1 VNRHG
6 SGNPNLRRRLL
17 WLIGARAVVVTLLLG
32 TAILMEDLSAPGALP
47 IDPFFFLIGLTY
59 ALTLVY
65 VLLLKQAERN
75 PWLVDV
81 QLACDALVVSALVYM
96 TNGVASYFTSLY
108 ALPII
113 AASTIQSQ
121 RSGMMVGVLSS
132 LMYSAIVGAQYSG
145 TPMAPIVVGADLL
158 PPRRVGFFI
167 AGLNIFGFMAVAA
180 LSGYL
185 AERLRRAGAA
195 LEHTANQLADLQAF
209 SEHVIS
215 SLSGGLATTDV
226 GGRILSFNKAAAAIT
241 GISAAEAVE
250 RPAADVLQLPPAIT
264 SVFREPRRSA
274 GDADRGTGSADPAPR
289 LPRVEYA
296 FKARDGREI
305 ELGISTAILT
315 TPRGEVGFVFTF
327 QDVTEVRRQ
336 EREARTQQ
344 RLAAVGEMAA
354 GIAHEIRNPLASMSG
369 SLQILRQE
377 LPLSEEQSQLM
388 DIVLR
393 ESDRLNDTIRSFLD
407 YAKPQRNALTRLDV
421 RGLVTDTATLL
432 QNSPERLE
440 SHRIRCDV
448 PGEPVQCLADEAQIR
463 QIVWNLATN
472 GLRAMPD
479 GGTLT
484 LAAATVDE
492 QGKPPVVTIAVSD
505 EGIGIAAEEL
515 DGILQPFR
523 GGFSRGTGLGLSIV
537 HRIVSDYG
545 GELAVTSERGR
556 GTTVTVKLPGGVG
569 GADGA
574 RGEELTTEAQRA
586 GGTRRR

>member
-1 VNRHG
+1 M
-6 SGNPNLRRRLL
+6 SAPLRRRLV
-17 WLIGARAVVVTLLLG
+17 WLITTRVVVVTLLLG
-32 TAILMEDLSAPGALP
+32 TAIVMEDLSAPGALP

-65 VLLLKQAERN
+65 VLLLKQTERN
-75 PWLVDV
+75 RWLVDV
-81 QLACDALVVSALVYM
+81 QLACDALIVSALVYM

-113 AASTIQSQ
+113 AASTIQSR

-132 LMYSAIVGAQYSG
+132 LMYSAIVAAQYAG
-145 TPMAPIVVGADLL
+145 TPVAPIVVGSDLL

-195 LEHTANQLADLQAF
+195 LEQAADQIANLQAF
-209 SEHVIS
+209 GEHVIS
-215 SLSGGLATTDV
+215 SLAGGLATTDID
-226 GGRILSFNKAAAAIT
+226 GRILSFNKAAAAIT
-241 GISAAEAVE
+241 GVPAAAAIERHAAE
-250 RPAADVLQLPPAIT
+250 VLQLPREFAE
-264 SVFREPRRSA
+264 VFGAREPRRSGAEA
-274 GDADRGTGSADPAPR
+274 GAQAEARPK
-289 LPRVEYA
+289 LPRVEYP
-296 FKARDGREI
+296 FKGGDGREI

-336 EREARTQQ
+336 EREARIQQ

-377 LPLSEEQSQLM
+377 LPLSDEQSQLM

-393 ESDRLNDTIRSFLD
+393 ESDRLNDTIRSFLA
-407 YAKPQRNALTRLDV
+407 YARPQRNALARLDIRQV
-421 RGLVTDTATLL
+421 VTDAGTLL

-448 PGEPVQCLADEAQIR
+448 PNEPVWCMADEAQIR

-472 GLRAMPD
+472 GLRAMPE
-479 GGTLT
+479 GGALT
-484 LAAATVDE
+484 LAAATVE
-492 QGKPPVVTIAVSD
+492 QAGKATAVTLAVSD
-505 EGIGIAAEEL
+505 EGIGIDPEEL

-523 GGFSRGTGLGLSIV
+523 GGFARGAGLGLSIV

-545 GELAVTSERGR
+545 GELLVSSARGS
-556 GTTVTVKLPGGVG
+556 GTTVTVKLPSV
-569 GADGA
+569 AA
-574 RGEELTTEAQRA
+574 VSSQLSAVS
-586 GGTRRR
+586 

>member
-1 VNRHG
+1 M
-6 SGNPNLRRRLL
+6 SAPLRRRLV
-17 WLIGARAVVVTLLLG
+17 WLITTRVVVVTLLLG
-32 TAILMEDLSAPGALP
+32 TAIVMEDLSAPGALP

-75 PWLVDV
+75 RWLVDV
-81 QLACDALVVSALVYM
+81 QLACDALIVSALVYM

-113 AASTIQSQ
+113 AASTIQSR

-132 LMYSAIVGAQYSG
+132 LMYSAIVAAQYSG
-145 TPMAPIVVGADLL
+145 TPVAPIVVGSDLL

-195 LEHTANQLADLQAF
+195 LEQAADQIANLQAF
-209 SEHVIS
+209 GEHVIS
-215 SLSGGLATTDV
+215 SLAGGLATTDID
-226 GGRILSFNKAAAAIT
+226 GRILSFNKAAAAIT
-241 GISAAEAVE
+241 GV
-250 RPAADVLQLPPAIT
+250 PAAAAIERHVAEVLQLPREFAE
-264 SVFREPRRSA
+264 VFGERLRPE
-274 GDADRGTGSADPAPR
+274 RGASSEIAARPK
-289 LPRVEYA
+289 LPRVEYP
-296 FKARDGREI
+296 FKGGDGREI

-336 EREARTQQ
+336 EREARIQQ

-377 LPLSEEQSQLM
+377 LPLSDEQSQLM

-393 ESDRLNDTIRSFLD
+393 ESDRLNDTIRSFLA
-407 YAKPQRNALTRLDV
+407 YARPQRNALTRLDIRQV
-421 RGLVTDTATLL
+421 VTDAGTLL

-448 PGEPVQCLADEAQIR
+448 PNEPVWCMADEAQIR

-472 GLRAMPD
+472 GLRAMPE
-479 GGTLT
+479 GGALT
-484 LAAATVDE
+484 LAAATLE
-492 QGKPPVVTIAVSD
+492 QGGKATAVTLAVSD
-505 EGIGIAAEEL
+505 EGIGIDPEEL

-523 GGFSRGTGLGLSIV
+523 GGFARGAGLGLSIV

-545 GELAVTSERGR
+545 GELLVSSARGS
-556 GTTVTVKLPGGVG
+556 GTTVTVKLPSVAAVG
-569 GADGA
+569 SQLSAVS
-574 RGEELTTEAQRA
+574 
-586 GGTRRR
+586 

>member
-1 VNRHG
+1 M
-6 SGNPNLRRRLL
+6 SALLRRRQG
-17 WLIGARAVVVTLLLG
+17 WLITTRVVVVTLLLG
-32 TAILMEDLSAPGALP
+32 TAIVMEDLSAPGALP

-65 VLLLKQAERN
+65 VLLLKQTERN
-75 PWLVDV
+75 RWLVDV
-81 QLACDALVVSALVYM
+81 QLACDALIVSALVYM

-113 AASTIQSQ
+113 AASTIQSR

-132 LMYSAIVGAQYSG
+132 LMYSAIVAAQYAG
-145 TPMAPIVVGADLL
+145 TPVAPIVVGSDLL

-195 LEHTANQLADLQAF
+195 LEQAADQIANLQAF
-209 SEHVIS
+209 GEHVIS
-215 SLSGGLATTDV
+215 SLAGGLATTDID
-226 GGRILSFNKAAAAIT
+226 GRILSFNKAAAAIT
-241 GISAAEAVE
+241 GVPAAAAIERSAAE
-250 RPAADVLQLPPAIT
+250 VLQLPREFAE
-264 SVFREPRRSA
+264 VFGAREPRRSGAEA
-274 GDADRGTGSADPAPR
+274 GAQAEARPK
-289 LPRVEYA
+289 LPRVEYP
-296 FKARDGREI
+296 FKGGDGREI

-336 EREARTQQ
+336 EREARIQQ

-377 LPLSEEQSQLM
+377 LPLSDEQSQLM

-393 ESDRLNDTIRSFLD
+393 ESDRLNDTIRSFLA
-407 YAKPQRNALTRLDV
+407 YARPQRNALARLDIRQV
-421 RGLVTDTATLL
+421 VTDAGTLL

-448 PGEPVQCLADEAQIR
+448 PNEPVWCMADEAQIR

-472 GLRAMPD
+472 GLRAMPE
-479 GGTLT
+479 GGALT
-484 LAAATVDE
+484 LAAATVE
-492 QGKPPVVTIAVSD
+492 QAGKATAVTLAVSD
-505 EGIGIAAEEL
+505 EGIGIDPEEL

-523 GGFSRGTGLGLSIV
+523 GGFARGAGLGLSIV

-545 GELAVTSERGR
+545 GELLVSSARGS
-556 GTTVTVKLPGGVG
+556 GTTVTVKLPSVAAVG
-569 GADGA
+569 SQLSAVS
-574 RGEELTTEAQRA
+574 
-586 GGTRRR
+586 